1 MKPTRT
7 QSISFR
13 LLVIALFFSFSLSTF
28 SQQAEDPA
36 NEPATNEPITNEPAT
51 NEKEGRIYELRIYY
65 PNEGKLQGILKRF
78 REHTTTLFEKHGF
91 TNVAYW
97 VTRPNESPSYATK
110 LTARNDGK
118 ESLLYIVSFPN
129 MESRNR
135 SWEAFVNDPEWIRVY
150 EESRRDGPLVREIDQ
165 IFLDPTDFSIL
176 K

>member
-1 MKPTRT
+1 MISTRT
-7 QSISFR
+7 QCISFR
-13 LLVIALFFSFSLSTF
+13 LLAIALFFSFSWSTF
-28 SQQAEDPA
+28 SQQAKEQA
-36 NEPATNEPITNEPAT
+36 NEPAKNESVTNEKAT

-65 PNEGKLQGILKRF
+65 PNEGKLDDILKRF
-78 REHTTTLFEKHGF
+78 REHTTALFEKHGF
-91 TNVAYW
+91 TNIAYW

-110 LTARNDGK
+110 VTAKNEGK
-118 ESLLYIVSFPN
+118 ESLLYIVSFPD

-165 IFLDPTDFSIL
+165 IFLNPTDFSSL